1 MLRCPEPGCV
11 YIDEI
16 KLITFFFALLSMFEL
31 VNNKIDDLKETL
43 LLSLSNSLG
52 CFSLISFY

>member
-1 MLRCPEPGCV
+1 MLRCPKPGCV

-31 VNNKIDDLKETL
+31 VNNKIDDLKEKL

-52 CFSLISFY
+52 